1 MNPAVRLQHVQ
12 VGYGPNTILRDLSLE
27 VPGGSFFIIIGP
39 NSAGKTT
46 LAKTLAGQLRPQQ
59 GTVEILGRPLAS
71 YSRRALARRVA
82 VVPQYTPIDVPFTV
96 LEVVLMGRSPH
107 LTLAGLETRR
117 DVEIAGDAMAATQVS
132 HLAHRRLNQLSGGE
146 IQRVIIARAIC
157 QQPQIIILDEPTAS
171 LDLAHQVHI
180 MDLLEQLKE
189 SRGFTVIMISHD
201 LNLAAMYADILLLL
215 HQGQVAAQG
224 EPAQVLTY
232 DRLEQTYGCVL
243 LVGDN
248 PLMQKPQVTLVPGRM
263 LARTQKYLL
272 KNSQRSSS
280 STAPPGDGQGMP
292 AQGIGNES

>member
-1 MNPAVRLQHVQ
+1 MNAAVRLQQVH
-12 VGYGPNTILRDLSLE
+12 VGYGPNAILRDLSLE
-27 VPGGSFFIIIGP
+27 VPQGLFFIIIGP

-46 LAKTLAGQLRPQQ
+46 LAKTLAGQLRPQR

-117 DVEIAGDAMAATQVS
+117 DVEIAADAMKATQVD

-180 MDLLEQLKE
+180 MDLLENLKE
-189 SRGFTVIMISHD
+189 TRGFTVIMISHD
-201 LNLAAMYADILLLL
+201 LNLAAMYADTLLLL

-232 DRLEQTYGCVL
+232 D
-243 LVGDN
+243 
-248 PLMQKPQVTLVPGRM
+248 
-263 LARTQKYLL
+263 
-272 KNSQRSSS
+272 
-280 STAPPGDGQGMP
+280 
-292 AQGIGNES
+292 

>member
-1 MNPAVRLQHVQ
+1 MNPAVRLEHVHA
-12 VGYGPNTILRDLSLE
+12 GYGPNAILRDLSLE
-27 VPGGSFFIIIGP
+27 VPARSFFIIIGP

-59 GTVEILGRPLAS
+59 GTVEILGRPLAA

-117 DVEIAGDAMAATQVS
+117 DMEIAADAMAATQVS
-132 HLAHRRLNQLSGGE
+132 HLANRRLHQLSGGE
-146 IQRVIIARAIC
+146 MQRVIIARAIC

-189 SRGFTVIMISHD
+189 TRGFTVIMISHD
-201 LNLAAMYADILLLL
+201 LNLAAMYADTLLLL

-224 EPAQVLTY
+224 DPAQVLTY

-243 LVGDN
+243 LVGEN
-248 PLMQKPQVTLVPGRM
+248 PLMRKPQVTLVPGRL
-263 LARTQKYLL
+263 LASTQRYLRN
-272 KNSQRSSS
+272 NSRG
-280 STAPPGDGQGMP
+280 T
-292 AQGIGNES
+292 

>member
-1 MNPAVRLQHVQ
+1 MNPAVRLQNVQ
-12 VGYGPNTILRDLSLE
+12 AGYGQYAILRDLSLE
-27 VPGGSFFIIIGP
+27 VPVGSFFIIIGP

-46 LAKTLAGQLRPQQ
+46 LAKTLAGQLHPQQ
-59 GTVEILGRPLAS
+59 GTVEILGRPLAG
-71 YSRRALARRVA
+71 YSRKALARRVA

-117 DVEIAGDAMAATQVS
+117 DVEIAADAMAATQVS

-189 SRGFTVIMISHD
+189 TRGFTVIMISHD
-201 LNLAAMYADILLLL
+201 LNLAAMYADTLLLL

-232 DRLEQTYGCVL
+232 DRLEQAYGCVL
-243 LVGDN
+243 LVGEN
-248 PLMQKPQVTLVPGRM
+248 PLMHKPQVTLVPGRL
-263 LARTQKYLL
+263 LAQTRKYL
-272 KNSQRSSS
+272 KDTSR
-280 STAPPGDGQGMP
+280 D
-292 AQGIGNES
+292 